1 MKSLMISAILMVLAS
16 FFAALGQL
24 SLKIGAMKIKK
35 SVNSLLKNPVLLFGV
50 FFYGLS
56 SIVSLFAV
64 KDANLTALYP
74 FASLNYVW
82 VSVLSMRFLKE
93 KMNKY
98 KWIGIF
104 LIIIGVS
111 VTL

>member
-1 MKSLMISAILMVLAS
+1 MKDLMISIILMIVAS
-16 FFAALGQL
+16 LFAAFGQL

-35 SVNSLLKNPVLLFGV
+35 SISSLLKNPVLLLGI

-64 KDANLTALYP
+64 KDANLTVLYP
-74 FASLNYVW
+74 LASLNYVW
-82 VSVLSMRFLKE
+82 VSFLSIKFLKE

-98 KWIGIF
+98 KWAGIA

-111 VTL
+111 IIL